1 MRSRKVLYI
10 ILVVGLAIFII
21 SFAIGRPWWQ
31 ALLFGT
37 GFLLVAAIVSSP
49 GLLIP
54 EGLFSGRPFGRRL
67 PGRPS
72 AGKPTEATDRT
83 DKEAF
88 LERMDLAL
96 TEFSAQSEATTED
109 VHWMTEYTRVMKEV
123 GELVYAVHESVRSK
137 DRVKELRAFR
147 EVTKELPRLIS
158 QFEDIP
164 ELAIPKRRKVIEQQT
179 QGLDLYLAA
188 CSDFVEALETSDGE
202 LAGEAAMQISKALDL
217 LDVMDKSQ
225 LLRRR

>member
-54 EGLFSGRPFGRRL
+54 EGLFGGRPFGRRL